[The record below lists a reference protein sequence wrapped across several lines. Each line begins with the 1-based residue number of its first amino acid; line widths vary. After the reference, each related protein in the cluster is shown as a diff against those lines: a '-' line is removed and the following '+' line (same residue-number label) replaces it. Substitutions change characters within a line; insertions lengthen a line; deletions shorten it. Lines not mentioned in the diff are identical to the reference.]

1 MHNQWFLF
9 IFAKDSLRPAYPRI
23 LIASR
28 WPEGLKTSLVMKYS
42 MVRGSKDKSRDRK
55 SSVANR
61 DNPCEEYI
69 TVGNCDIAPG
79 FFSTSLCRD
88 PPRLILFPLPTHKKI
103 QSYEQISLFCPA
115 VIISCGLVSSRCQYR
130 RTLSSYKQQ
139 EYQGRGDQPPHCLYQ
154 HIRVGYLERG

>member
-55 SSVANR
+55 SSVTNR

-69 TVGNCDIAPG
+69 TVMNPDNPCEEYITVANRDIAPP
-79 FFSTSLCRD
+79 D
-88 PPRLILFPLPTHKKI
+88 
-103 QSYEQISLFCPA
+103 
-115 VIISCGLVSSRCQYR
+115 SS
-130 RTLSSYKQQ
+130 
-139 EYQGRGDQPPHCLYQ
+139 PPHYAETLPLDSIPLAYTQ
-154 HIRVGYLERG
+154 KNTII

>member
-55 SSVANR
+55 SSVTNR
-61 DNPCEEYI
+61 DKPSEEYI
-69 TVGNCDIAPG
+69 IVGNRDIAP
-79 FFSTSLCRD
+79 RI
-88 PPRLILFPLPTHKKI
+88 RLHLNVHRPSPLDSIPLEKKKKNT
-103 QSYEQISLFCPA
+103 
-115 VIISCGLVSSRCQYR
+115 II
-130 RTLSSYKQQ
+130 
-139 EYQGRGDQPPHCLYQ
+139 
-154 HIRVGYLERG
+154 

>member
-42 MVRGSKDKSRDRK
+42 MVRESKDKSRDRK
-55 SSVANR
+55 ISVGNR

-69 TVGNCDIAPG
+69 TVANRGI
-79 FFSTSLCRD
+79 D
-88 PPRLILFPLPTHKKI
+88 PQILLHLIVQRSSPLDSIPLAYTQKNT
-103 QSYEQISLFCPA
+103 
-115 VIISCGLVSSRCQYR
+115 II
-130 RTLSSYKQQ
+130 
-139 EYQGRGDQPPHCLYQ
+139 
-154 HIRVGYLERG
+154 